1 MMNNMSKQKI
11 KIDIFSDINC
21 PWCYVGERRLNKA
34 LQQVGD
40 QYEAEI
46 SFKAFELNPNIP
58 QEGMGRLDYFK
69 GNYGEQIIGQVP
81 AMDQRMTEAGAEEGI
96 QFRFSDAMTVNNTF
110 NGHRLIWLAGQYGVE
125 HEMASALFKA
135 YFTEGR
141 NMNDTAVL
149 KEIGLAQG
157 IPADRLE
164 NFFESEDGKKE
175 VREME
180 AFAQAAGIT
189 GVPAFVIND
198 KFLVSGAQPA
208 EAFLN
213 VFKQVAP
220 SIQKLDV
227 EGESCEV
234 GGIC

>member
-1 MMNNMSKQKI
+1 MTKQKI

-21 PWCYVGERRLNKA
+21 PWCYVGERRLDKA

-58 QEGMGRLDYFK
+58 QDGMGRLDYFK
-69 GNYGEQIIGQVP
+69 GNYGEQIVAQVP

-96 QFRFSDAMTVNNTF
+96 KFNFSDSMTVNNTF
-110 NGHRLIWLAGQYGVE
+110 NGHRLIWLAGQYGVQ
-125 HEMASALFKA
+125 HEVANALFKA
-135 YFTEGR
+135 YFTENR
-141 NMNDTAVL
+141 QMNDTAVL
-149 KEIGLAQG
+149 KEIGIAQG

-164 NFFESEDGKKE
+164 GFFESEEGKQE
-175 VREME
+175 VRQME
-180 AFAQAAGIT
+180 AFAQSAGIT

-198 KFLVSGAQPA
+198 QYLVSGAQPA
-208 EAFLN
+208 ETFLN

-220 SIQKLDV
+220 TIQKLDI
-227 EGESCEV
+227 EGNSCDV
-234 GGIC
+234 GGVC

>member
-1 MMNNMSKQKI
+1 MSKQKI

-21 PWCYVGERRLNKA
+21 PWCYVGERRLEKA

-69 GNYGEQIIGQVP
+69 GNYGEQIIPQVP
-81 AMDQRMTEAGAEEGI
+81 AMDQRMAEAGAGEGI
-96 QFRFSDAMTVNNTF
+96 KFNFAESMTVNNTF
-110 NGHRLIWLAGQYGVE
+110 NGHRLIWLAEQYGVQ
-125 HEMASALFKA
+125 HDIANALFKA

-149 KEIGLAQG
+149 KEIGIAGG
-157 IPADRLE
+157 IPAERLE
-164 NFFESEDGKKE
+164 GFFESEEGKKE

-208 EAFLN
+208 ETFLN
-213 VFKQVAP
+213 VFQQVAP
-220 SIQKLDV
+220 TIQKLDA
-227 EGESCEV
+227 EGDSCEM